1 MRREQ
6 DYTGPDD
13 EIYQRLA
20 ALWADVAD
28 HWVWVDREKWGDTV
42 DVKEEVHGAT
52 GQRKEELVFLAMLS
66 ELTMLAAGRFADDPR
81 RLSPDDR
88 VRQLICRELRIPT
101 RSKRT
106 RRRLRAVKVAS
117 EIVK

>member
-1 MRREQ
+1 MTKSTKGWQHYGR
-6 DYTGPDD
+6 TLLTIGFGS
-13 EIYQRLA
+13 L
-20 ALWADVAD
+20 
-28 HWVWVDREKWGDTV
+28 